1 MNDDAF
7 EKKLESLAGS
17 LPRPDP
23 TPQWKADI
31 LARARREAAT
41 PAASALPRRALPP
54 RWLMAAWCTAWAL
67 IVLMHVTTPAD
78 HSVAGTS
85 TPLATAMPKS
95 GKASALRGDAPTT
108 LTLLAFH
115 RELSA
120 SSISTYDTP

>member
-23 TPQWKADI
+23 TPSWKADI
-31 LARARREAAT
+31 LARARREAGT
-41 PAASALPRRALPP
+41 NTASSRRALPP
-54 RWLMAAWCTAWAL
+54 RWLMTVWCAAWGL
-67 IVLMHVTTPAD
+67 IAIMHFTTPVD
-78 HSVAGTS
+78 H
-85 TPLATAMPKS
+85 PATAHSTYIAASPSES
-95 GKASALRGDAPTT
+95 GIGKGTRGDAPTT

-120 SSISTYDTP
+120 ASTTSFYDTP